1 MAIGRGIG
9 IGTNVAARAGIGIG
23 TNVGARAG
31 VSIIARLRAAIRGI
45 ILLENFTVPFYLTIL
60 AILKY
65 TFHFHTLF
73 IFMSISR
80 MYSELR

>member
-1 MAIGRGIG
+1 MAIGR
-9 IGTNVAARAGIGIG
+9 GIGIG

-45 ILLENFTVPFYLTIL
+45 ILLENFTVPFYLTYFGI
-60 AILKY
+60 KY

-73 IFMSISR
+73 IFLSISR

>member
-45 ILLENFTVPFYLTIL
+45 ILLENFTVPFYYFGD
-60 AILKY
+60 LKY

>member
-9 IGTNVAARAGIGIG
+9 IGTNVAARAGVGIG

-45 ILLENFTVPFYLTIL
+45 ILLENFTVPFYLTYFD
-60 AILKY
+60 LKY

>member
-9 IGTNVAARAGIGIG
+9 IGTNVAARAGVGIG

-45 ILLENFTVPFYLTIL
+45 ILLENFTVPFYLTYFRFKIYVSFPY
-60 AILKY
+60 IVY
-65 TFHFHTLF
+65 FHVNL
-73 IFMSISR
+73 
-80 MYSELR
+80 

>member
-31 VSIIARLRAAIRGI
+31 VSIIARLRAAIRGM
-45 ILLENFTVPFYLTIL
+45 ILLENFIVPFYYFGD
-60 AILKY
+60 LKIY
-65 TFHFHTLF
+65 VSFPYIVYFHVNL
-73 IFMSISR
+73 
-80 MYSELR
+80 